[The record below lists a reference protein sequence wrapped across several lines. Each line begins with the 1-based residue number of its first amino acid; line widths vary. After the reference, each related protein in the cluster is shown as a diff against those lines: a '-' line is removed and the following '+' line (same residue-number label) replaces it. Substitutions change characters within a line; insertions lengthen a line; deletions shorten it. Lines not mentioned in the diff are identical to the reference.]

1 MLNREKYAK
10 EIAEIACNGKH
21 IAIVAGKPMLCCEA
35 LTIRFGGLA
44 AIDNLDFQVTA
55 GNIHGLIGPNGSGK
69 TTLFNLISGIYKPTS
84 GSIVFEGKSIA
95 GHRTDEVTR
104 AGIARTFQNIRL
116 FGDMTVWENLLV
128 GRHCRLK
135 QTIFDDIFATS
146 AKRREEGEAREKL
159 EELLKLFKME
169 RLRDELAKNLPYG
182 LQRELEIMR
191 AMASEPRLLLLDEP
205 AAGMNPQETAQ
216 LMQQIQLLR
225 GRGFTVLVVEHDMR
239 LVMNICDR
247 ITVLNYGKKIAE
259 GAPREIQT
267 HPEVIGAYLGKQVK
281 DSA

>member
-1 MLNREKYAK
+1 
-10 EIAEIACNGKH
+10 
-21 IAIVAGKPMLCCEA
+21 MLCCEA

-44 AIDNLDFQVTA
+44 AIDNLDFQVSA

-69 TTLFNLISGIYKPTS
+69 TTLFNLISGIYKPTA

-135 QTIFDDIFATS
+135 QTVFDDIFATS
-146 AKRREEGEAREKL
+146 AKRREEAGAREKL
-159 EELLKLFKME
+159 EELLQLFKMD

>member
-1 MLNREKYAK
+1 MLSCK
-10 EIAEIACNGKH
+10 G
-21 IAIVAGKPMLCCEA
+21 

-44 AIDNLDFQVTA
+44 AIDNLDFAIDA
-55 GNIHGLIGPNGSGK
+55 GEIRGLIGPNGSGK

-95 GHRTDEVTR
+95 GRRTDEVTR

-135 QTIFDDIFATS
+135 QTVLDDLFATP
-146 AKRREEGEAREKL
+146 AKRREEAVACEKL
-159 EELLKLFKME
+159 ENLLQLFHME
-169 RLRDELAKNLPYG
+169 HLREELAKNLPYG

-205 AAGMNPQETAQ
+205 AAGMNPRETAQ
-216 LMQQIQLLR
+216 LTEQIQRLR
-225 GRGFTVLVVEHDMR
+225 EQGFTVLVVEHDMR

-259 GAPREIQT
+259 GVPREIQT
-267 HPEVIGAYLGKQVK
+267 HPEVIQAYLGKQVK